1 MLITCM
7 AIVVNI
13 CLNYV
18 FIFGHFG
25 APALGAPGAAIATL
39 IARSMEAAAIILV
52 IYLGKSPIAGH
63 IREMFGYSKEFLR
76 QFARTTVPVI
86 ANEFTWGCLL
96 YTSRCV

>member
-1 MLITCM
+1 MFSYPFTAITNTLVAMQRAVNRVKAPVLITCM

-39 IARSMEAAAIILV
+39 TARSLEPRR
-52 IYLGKSPIAGH
+52 S
-63 IREMFGYSKEFLR
+63 F
-76 QFARTTVPVI
+76 
-86 ANEFTWGCLL
+86 W
-96 YTSRCV
+96 